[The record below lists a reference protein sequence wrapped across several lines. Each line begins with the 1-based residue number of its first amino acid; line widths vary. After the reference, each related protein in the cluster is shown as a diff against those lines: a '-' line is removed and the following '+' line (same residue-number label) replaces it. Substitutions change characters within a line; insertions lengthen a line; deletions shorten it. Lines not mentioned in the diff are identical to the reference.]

1 MHRQMLMLA
10 AAAAVVFTAACT
22 KKDNNSITGTTGY
35 TSIALASDPTSFSV
49 HIMRNPADTIP
60 ITDTAYVP
68 LPYYVPSDST
78 LFTPTAKIEPQDI
91 AISNG
96 ADNMTFTFANP
107 IAEINGSGFV
117 QGDTVGTTTLTI
129 TYTDVNHAYAT
140 TSIEVPVT
148 VTLGAP
154 PPRRVR

>member
-1 MHRQMLMLA
+1 MRRQMFMLVVAAGLMSA
-10 AAAAVVFTAACT
+10 AACT
-22 KKDNNSITGTTGY
+22 KKDNNTITGTTDY
-35 TSIALASDPTSFSV
+35 TSVALASDPTSFSV

-96 ADNMTFTFANP
+96 ADNMTFTFGSP
-107 IAEINGSGFV
+107 IAAINGSGFV

-140 TSIEVPVT
+140 TSIVVPVT